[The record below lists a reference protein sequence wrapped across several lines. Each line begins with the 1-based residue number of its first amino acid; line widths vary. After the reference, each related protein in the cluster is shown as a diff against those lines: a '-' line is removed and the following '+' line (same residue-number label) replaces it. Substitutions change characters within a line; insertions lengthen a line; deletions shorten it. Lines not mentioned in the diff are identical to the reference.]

1 MAKCR
6 HIESRGINM
15 TTIKINK
22 TVFDEIQEK
31 RSVTI
36 TDGKRK
42 MEFTPD
48 KLTVINS
55 NCDNFTHIENVK
67 NMTIKC

>member
-1 MAKCR
+1 MVTLKVDK
-6 HIESRGINM
+6 E
-15 TTIKINK
+15 T
-22 TVFDEIQEK
+22 FDEIQEK

-42 MEFTPD
+42 MDFTPD
-48 KLTVINS
+48 KLMVINS
-55 NCDNFTHIENVK
+55 NCENFTHIENVK

>member
-1 MAKCR
+1 MVTLKVDK
-6 HIESRGINM
+6 E
-15 TTIKINK
+15 T
-22 TVFDEIQEK
+22 FDKIQEK

-36 TDGKRK
+36 TDGKRE
-42 MEFTPD
+42 MVFSPN

>member
-1 MAKCR
+1 MIMLKVDK
-6 HIESRGINM
+6 E
-15 TTIKINK
+15 K
-22 TVFDEIQEK
+22 FDEIQEK

-42 MEFTPD
+42 MDFTPD

-55 NCDNFTHIENVK
+55 NCENFTHIEHVK